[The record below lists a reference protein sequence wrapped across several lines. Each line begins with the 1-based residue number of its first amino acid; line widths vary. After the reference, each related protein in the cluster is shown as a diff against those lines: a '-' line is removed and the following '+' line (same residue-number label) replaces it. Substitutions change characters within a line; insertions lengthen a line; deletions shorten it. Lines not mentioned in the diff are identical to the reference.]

1 MQNSVNAKRI
11 VTVASGV
18 LLLLLAF
25 KYCTFKKNGP
35 EINGSQLIQ
44 EQLKN
49 VGKLVVV
56 EGHFSEVY
64 TYKDNSGMFSYLPFL
79 NKKALVVAN
88 AEATVSFD
96 LRQLEYVV
104 DAENKVVTITKIPS
118 EEIKVY
124 PTLKY
129 YDVEQSVFNEFT
141 ADDYNKIQ
149 KEVTAKILG
158 KVKKSSFGK
167 NAQNRLLSELNAL
180 LVVTREYGYTLVYEG
195 ESVSAPKE
203 LQD

>member
-1 MQNSVNAKRI
+1 MLNSPKGKRLLI
-11 VTVASGV
+11 IASTI
-18 LLLLLAF
+18 LLVLLAF
-25 KYCTFKKNGP
+25 RFCTFKKGEP

-64 TYKDNSGMFSYLPFL
+64 TYKDHSGMFSYLPFL

-96 LRQLEYVV
+96 LRQLKYSV
-104 DAENKVVTITKIPS
+104 DAKNKVVTITKIPV

-129 YDVEQSVFNEFT
+129 YDVEQSFFNEFT

-149 KEVTAKILG
+149 KEVTAKIMG
-158 KVKKSSFGK
+158 KVKNSSFGK

>member
-1 MQNSVNAKRI
+1 MQTSVNAKRI

-18 LLLLLAF
+18 LLLMLAF
-25 KYCTFKKNGP
+25 KYCTFKQKEP

-49 VGKLVVV
+49 VGKLVIV

-64 TYKDNSGMFSYLPFL
+64 TYKDHSGMFSYLPFL

-104 DAENKVVTITKIPS
+104 DTENKVVTITKIPS

-129 YDVEQSVFNEFT
+129 YDVEQSIFNEFT
-141 ADDYNKIQ
+141 AADYNKIQ
-149 KEVTAKILG
+149 NEVTAKILV

-180 LVVTREYGYTLVYEG
+180 LVVTREYGYTLVYAG
-195 ESVSAPKE
+195 EPPSPTNLK
-203 LQD
+203 D